1 MKRKCLVFLFLITSV
16 FSSAASEVPSDAI
29 KHCIDF
35 ARHALTLFPI
45 GTVMWD
51 NYKVA
56 YRKADVFIPDI
67 YGREIKRELY
77 LYNAVQRKEAKIRCD
92 GAFFGLVAA
101 LSSNP
106 VLDLPVTR
114 FKSFFHFRK
123 EQSIFVAL
131 EQSLLPAACYVA
143 SKKIIDRFAP
153 DLDNK
158 MSIPV
163 ALISSLCLAY
173 CITRYS
179 GASPERLALTT
190 LLFHYSG
197 DAKNKYMSNRPLLRH
212 VTSSLDYGFT
222 VMPIIQMTIGRW
234 YQKSSMLTI
243 CPTMYQQL
251 GGVNRSAEFMH
262 TMIPVGV
269 LAGVDVIFN
278 AVAVT
283 RVGTAIGSV
292 VDAGLEKAIQP
303 LPKHMRRPAFRRF
316 SKQFKEGSFEAAKI
330 MTAVTIIGA
339 LEIYGL
345 KPF

>member
-1 MKRKCLVFLFLITSV
+1 
-16 FSSAASEVPSDAI
+16 
-29 KHCIDF
+29 
-35 ARHALTLFPI
+35 
-45 GTVMWD
+45 
-51 NYKVA
+51 
-56 YRKADVFIPDI
+56 
-67 YGREIKRELY
+67 
-77 LYNAVQRKEAKIRCD
+77 
-92 GAFFGLVAA
+92 
-101 LSSNP
+101 
-106 VLDLPVTR
+106 
-114 FKSFFHFRK
+114 
-123 EQSIFVAL
+123 
-131 EQSLLPAACYVA
+131 
-143 SKKIIDRFAP
+143 
-153 DLDNK
+153 